1 MHILQAI
8 LLNINYKLITS
19 EVFGYLCHTQ
29 RVCNVMFYTRLNVT
43 VP

>member
-19 EVFGYLCHTQ
+19 EVFGYLCP